1 MAECGWR
8 PKWAD
13 PDERPAS
20 CWDAWNSFWPQ
31 VQSILRNTSKP
42 LAWLAIEKEDDI
54 PGLQKAYLLLLQ
66 RKVNM
71 AASSFTI
78 TITTTITMRKE
89 SFKDYIAFLLWLE
102 KRVKLAVPDFNN
114 NNNNNNRLAGLLW
127 KVKSWQPVLGFT
139 IRPNQLSASISIQL
153 FNESFPK

>member
-1 MAECGWR
+1 MLLLWLVFLLLT
-8 PKWAD
+8 KVKM
-13 PDERPAS
+13 
-20 CWDAWNSFWPQ
+20 DAWPSFLPK
-31 VQSILRNTSKP
+31 VQSVLKNMSKF

-54 PGLQKAYLLLLQ
+54 PGMQKAYLLLLQ

-71 AASSFTI
+71 AAPSFTI
-78 TITTTITMRKE
+78 TIATTITMRKV

-127 KVKSWQPVLGFT
+127 KVKPWHPVLGFT
-139 IRPNQLSASISIQL
+139 IQPNQLSASISIQL
-153 FNESFPK
+153 FNESFDEGFPK